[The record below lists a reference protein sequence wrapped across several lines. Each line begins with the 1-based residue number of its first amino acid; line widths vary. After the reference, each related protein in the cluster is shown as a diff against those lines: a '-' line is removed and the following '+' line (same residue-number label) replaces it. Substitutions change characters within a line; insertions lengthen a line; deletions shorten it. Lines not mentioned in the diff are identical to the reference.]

1 MKKIILLMYGL
12 IAYLLF
18 LASFLY
24 FIGFMEDTVVP
35 KTIDSG
41 TTGSTGTA
49 LLIDVSV
56 LLVFA
61 LQHSIMARPG
71 FKKWWTRII
80 PAAIERST
88 YVLLSSLALLLI
100 AWQWVPLTGIIWKSD
115 NDTISLI
122 IYTVAALGW
131 LMVPLSTL
139 MINHFELFG
148 LKQVYDNLVKR
159 RSTET
164 PFTINIFYGMVRHPL
179 MLGFLIAL
187 WATPVMT
194 TGHLLLSFITTLYII
209 IAVKFLEE
217 KDLQRMYGEQ
227 YLDYKRS
234 VPMFIPFTKIKR

>member
-80 PAAIERST
+80 PVAIERST

-100 AWQWVPLTGIIWKSD
+100 AWQWVPMEGIVWKVDKRLLTI
-115 NDTISLI
+115 I
-122 IYTVAALGW
+122 IYVIAAAGW
-131 LMVPLSTL
+131 LIV
-139 MINHFELFG
+139 
-148 LKQVYDNLVKR
+148 
-159 RSTET
+159 
-164 PFTINIFYGMVRHPL
+164 
-179 MLGFLIAL
+179 
-187 WATPVMT
+187 
-194 TGHLLLSFITTLYII
+194 LL
-209 IAVKFLEE
+209 
-217 KDLQRMYGEQ
+217 
-227 YLDYKRS
+227 
-234 VPMFIPFTKIKR
+234 